1 MTSLLV
7 AVKNGHQDIVQLLVD
22 HGADVNSE
30 QSWEGLTALSY
41 AVETG
46 NIEIV
51 KILLDNEVNVRAMC
65 KLHYFKITDLSLP

>member
-1 MTSLLV
+1 M

-22 HGADVNSE
+22 HGAEVNYE
-30 QSWEGLTALSY
+30 NKWREGLKTLSY

-46 NIEIV
+46 NKEIV